1 MVCQLSENLGIAPEV
16 VRIIKHQRNLV
27 RGRMPEMEF
36 GFWQLCSAEW
46 LLLGTRFCAS
56 LLSCGCSVYFFLTW
70 FLFFSEI
77 FSFLQFS
84 VLNLTL
90 RQLHVVFPVEK
101 PASSSLCLVSVCRQ
115 VWKAS
120 CSTAVGQAERVL
132 GRKCW
137 FYRHWCTDQHSR
149 GVVTLW
155 AHRVQTLL
163 PAVLVSS
170 LGISSSAPHVA
181 SWWINGAWWGKTGLF
196 TWLEVCDHGQGH
208 SVSRCYFRAFT
219 VIGSIWLWANIRG
232 YSEEGGSGGIVCAI
246 NITGQWAVLVLET
259 VASNVTQRNFVYLIP
274 CV

>member
-1 MVCQLSENLGIAPEV
+1 MPTGAIA
-16 VRIIKHQRNLV
+16 
-27 RGRMPEMEF
+27 EF
-36 GFWQLCSAEW
+36 KELLEPDGVSAEW
-46 LLLGTRFCAS
+46 KLGYCSWSSEDNQTPTELGERRNARDGVLAS
-56 LLSCGCSVYFFLTW
+56 GSFAVQNGFFWVLAFVHHFSPVAVVFIFFLTW

-219 VIGSIWLWANIRG
+219 VIGSIW
-232 YSEEGGSGGIVCAI
+232 
-246 NITGQWAVLVLET
+246 
-259 VASNVTQRNFVYLIP
+259 
-274 CV
+274 